1 MFVRLTGANR
11 LRAGRLVALVYM
23 LCVLAPSL
31 SFALPGSHAVSPCLT
46 DAGQVLGIMHVHAD
60 APAIHL
66 HGDGQMHDRAPARSH
81 ASPSDSVAAI
91 KALAAPGQNPSKGS
105 HSSQGQCCGLTCL
118 FAIPAALLEMATPS
132 EPTATQVAEGCH
144 EVADNAPSR
153 HYRPPIS

>member
-1 MFVRLTGANR
+1 MLVWLTGAER

-46 DAGQVLGIMHVHAD
+46 DAIHVPSMMHVHAE
-60 APAIHL
+60 APATHL
-66 HGDGQMHDRAPARSH
+66 HADGHMHDRAPAPSH

-91 KALAAPGQNPSKGS
+91 KALAAPGQTPSKGS
-105 HSSQGQCCGLTCL
+105 HSSDGQCCGLTCL
-118 FAIPAALLEMATPS
+118 SAIPAVLLEMATPS
-132 EPTATQVAEGCH
+132 EPTASQMAEGCH